1 MESTS
6 GEVTLLLKQLAT
18 GKQDAML
25 RLIPLVYDELHR
37 LAAHYMRGERND
49 HTLQPTALVN
59 EAYLKL
65 VNREQANWQNKAH
78 FFGVA
83 AQVMRRILTDHAR
96 SHCRVKRG
104 GHQRKVSLDD
114 VFVFSQ
120 AQSAELLAVDA
131 SLVRLAQFDLRQSR
145 IVELR
150 FFGGLTIEETAVVL
164 GISPKTVKRDWS
176 VARAWLFGDLEK
188 HHGVNSSKMGESKG
202 SIRSGGGAVS

>member
-6 GEVTLLLKQLAT
+6 GEVTLLLRRLAT
-18 GKQDAML
+18 GEQDAIQK
-25 RLIPLVYDELHR
+25 LIPLVYHELHR
-37 LAAHYMRGERND
+37 LAAHYMRGERKD

-65 VNREQANWQNKAH
+65 VNREQVNWQDRAH
-78 FFGVA
+78 FLGVA

-104 GHQRKVSLDD
+104 GHQHKLSLDD

-131 SLVRLAQFDLRQSR
+131 SLDRLAQFDVRQSR

-150 FFGGLTIEETAVVL
+150 FFGGLTIEETAAVL

-188 HHGVNSSKMGESKG
+188 HH
-202 SIRSGGGAVS
+202 AVDS